1 MLRSYQLLVLIK
13 IILFQLL
20 GLMCIEDDL
29 FRRYRRLR
37 SSSDSNT
44 PPGTSFI
51 IVTSVSI
58 DDYQA
63 VLNCSTPKRVSHD
76 KLDWYFRAHSSNLPR
91 VIWQR
96 GRSNIHRYTAFSP
109 DQYQHYLRIKPINF
123 SDSGFYT
130 CLDQTSGFYDEIEL
144 FVRDRRSCAGSVIRL
159 QMTNLVCLVLL
170 SSLLSRR
177 TASES
182 QVT

>member
-1 MLRSYQLLVLIK
+1 
-13 IILFQLL
+13 
-20 GLMCIEDDL
+20 MCIEDDL

-44 PPGTSFI
+44 PPGTSFF

-144 FVRDRRSCAGSVIRL
+144 FVRKLFLASSILFNFALESISNSCLSFTSSILKYISVEFQKLILFGSIKFKL
-159 QMTNLVCLVLL
+159 IM
-170 SSLLSRR
+170 
-177 TASES
+177 
-182 QVT
+182 